1 MNLCVY
7 CGSRAGAD
15 PAYQHAAEA
24 VADELLR
31 RGWGLVYGGG
41 GIGLMG
47 MIARR
52 VFDGGGHVTGIIPS
66 FLATR
71 EVALWE
77 CSELIEVPSM
87 HVRKQMMIERSDM
100 LLAIPGGFGTMDEL
114 FEAITWRQLGL
125 HDRPIGLMNVNG
137 YYDPLLRMNAHM
149 VERGFVHQHH
159 ADLLVAGTDMAA
171 LLDEL
176 AAASSHAPSQLTGR
190 T

>member
-1 MNLCVY
+1 MNICVY

-15 PAYQHAAEA
+15 PAYHDAAVA

-47 MIARR
+47 VIAHR
-52 VFDGGGHVTGIIPS
+52 VFEGGGHVIGIIPS
-66 FLATR
+66 FLASR

-114 FEAITWRQLGL
+114 FEAITWRQLEL
-125 HDRPIGLMNVNG
+125 HDRPIGLLNVNG
-137 YYDPLLRMNAHM
+137 YYDPLLAMNTHM
-149 VERGFVHQHH
+149 VEHGFVHQRH
-159 ADLLVAGTDMAA
+159 ADLLVASADVASLFDT
-171 LLDEL
+171 LS
-176 AAASSHAPSQLTGR
+176 AASSDAPSKLPGR

>member
-15 PAYQHAAEA
+15 PAYQYAAET
-24 VADELLR
+24 VANELLR

-47 MIARR
+47 TVARR
-52 VFDGGGHVTGIIPS
+52 VFDGGGHVVGIIPK

-100 LLAIPGGFGTMDEL
+100 LLAIPGGLGTMDEL

-125 HDRPIGLMNVNG
+125 HDRPIGLLNVNG
-137 YYDPLLRMNAHM
+137 YYDPLLSMNAHM

-159 ADLLVAGTDMAA
+159 SDLLVADTDAA
-171 LLDEL
+171 RLLDTL
-176 AAASSHAPSQLTGR
+176 AATSSHAPSQLPGR